1 MRGAASLSHGL
12 PLRPPPSGQHCIDR
26 QAFAYLTQA
35 TTTLDG
41 ALGEGTDP

>member
-12 PLRPPPSGQHCIDR
+12 PLRPPSGQHCIDR
-26 QAFAYLTQA
+26 QAFPRHLTQA